1 MLWIKMGWRNLW
13 RNRRRSLIELTSIA
27 GSIFLAVFMNNLA
40 VGSYSQMVND
50 GVRMGSGHIGLYRSN
65 YLELRKTEQTIEAE
79 SLISTIEQVP
89 AVAAVY
95 PRLHVPGLVRSS
107 RDSRASMVIGMDIS
121 REKDSNPILETKRI
135 EKGELPSDDD
145 NRGALMGAILA
156 EELGLD
162 VGKKF
167 VVMTQGADGEIASR
181 LFRITGLI
189 RTNARM
195 IDAGMVIIPRKV
207 LGDVIGKKDSA
218 HEIAV
223 MLNTHKIIKKTLP
236 HLQEIARS
244 QSDVDAFTWEKAMP
258 EMANAIKMDHIGLQI
273 IVAFLYLIVGIGTIN
288 TLLMSVMERS
298 REFGVIRAIGLSKR
312 HIRKIVFSEA
322 LVLSATG
329 VVAGMLLAVVA
340 GIYTSNKG
348 IDYSGMLKDQG
359 AAGTLIDPVMYSGWD
374 WLSMIVLGVGMIL
387 LALLA
392 SLYPAHRVMKIRP
405 SDAMRKY

>member
-1 MLWIKMGWRNLW
+1 
-13 RNRRRSLIELTSIA
+13 
-27 GSIFLAVFMNNLA
+27 
-40 VGSYSQMVND
+40 MVDD
-50 GVRMGSGHIGLYRSN
+50 GVKMGSGHIGLYRLN
-65 YLELRKTEQTIEAE
+65 YLELRKTEQTIEVGN
-79 SLISTIEQVP
+79 LISNLEQVP
-89 AVAAVY
+89 EVAAVY

-107 RDSRASMVIGMDIS
+107 RDSRASILLGMDID
-121 REKDSNPILETKRI
+121 REKDNNPILETKRI
-135 EKGELPSDDD
+135 EKGELPSGDD

-167 VVMTQGADGEIASR
+167 VVMTQGSDGEIASR

-189 RTNARM
+189 RTNARI
-195 IDAGMVIIPRKV
+195 IDAGMVIVPRKV
-207 LGDVIGKKDSA
+207 LGDVIGREDSA

-223 MLNTHKIIKKTLP
+223 MLNTHKMIKKTLP
-236 HLQEIARS
+236 RIQEIARS

-258 EMANAIKMDHIGLQI
+258 DLANAIKMDHTGLQI
-273 IVAFLYLIVGIGTIN
+273 MVAFLYLIVGIGTIN
-288 TLLMSVMERS
+288 TLLMSVMERT

-322 LVLSATG
+322 LVLAATG
-329 VVAGMLLAVVA
+329 VVVGIILAIIA
-340 GIYTSNKG
+340 GIYTSIYG
-348 IDYSGMLKDQG
+348 IDYSFAIKDQG
-359 AAGTLIDPVMYSGWD
+359 LAGTLIDPVMYSGWD

-392 SLYPAHRVMKIRP
+392 SLYPAHHIMKIRP